1 MANGFKMVDDKLV
14 QLSDS
19 EQKDFDDRNIESKNN
34 EANRNLEILRSS
46 RNQLLAE
53 TDYLAL
59 SDVTMSDAWKNYRQ
73 ELRDITKKFKSI
85 NDKDFKFPDKPKS

>member
-85 NDKDFKFPDKPKS
+85 NDKDFKFPDKPE

>member
-34 EANRNLEILRSS
+34 EGNRNLEILRSS